1 MNTKKVGILRGGS
14 VNTEQSLQLGKKLA
28 TLLEGSVTVVDL
40 LIDTGGQ
47 LFMGGKPLIPV
58 MVDRFVDC
66 IVDVTF
72 NIPTTL
78 VATFR
83 GLGIPTMAPSDME
96 CALFANRALMQKYLT
111 PYEVNFPYAVT
122 THIPMGHSVPAVV
135 SAIHKTLPPPW
146 RVWDEANWHS
156 TKTNV
161 ELHTMLDN
169 APRDTDLYVQERP
182 LGHRV
187 EVLVL
192 RNFRNHDL
200 YISIAVTTT
209 GKLVPLS
216 VYYKD
221 LIHIELT
228 KLMHLF
234 THTDSVLAS
243 YIVKEGKAPMLS
255 SLDRV
260 HLIDDHA
267 VVSAIREQSGITDEE
282 VRRWYVK

>member
-1 MNTKKVGILRGGS
+1 MNTKKVGILRGGN
-14 VNTEQSLQLGKKLA
+14 VNTEHSLHLGKKLS
-28 TLLEGSVTVVDL
+28 TLLAGSVTVVDL
-40 LIDTGGQ
+40 LVDTEGE
-47 LFMGGKPLIPV
+47 LYMGGKPLIPV

-83 GLGIPTMAPSDME
+83 GLGIHTMAPSDVE
-96 CALFANRALMQKYLT
+96 TALFTNRALMQKYLT

-122 THIPMGHSVPAVV
+122 THIPTGHSIPAVV

-146 RVWDEANWHS
+146 RVWDGAKWHS
-156 TKTNV
+156 TKTNT
-161 ELHTMLDN
+161 ELHSMLVD
-169 APRDTDLYVQERP
+169 APRDTDLYIQERP

-192 RNFRNHDL
+192 RNFRNQDL

-209 GKLVPLS
+209 GKLVPLTL
-216 VYYKD
+216 YYKEK
-221 LIHIELT
+221 IHNELT

-234 THTDSVLAS
+234 VHTDSVLAS
-243 YIVKEGKAPMLS
+243 YIVKEGKNPILS

-260 HLIDDHA
+260 HLIDDHV

-282 VRRWYVK
+282 VRKWYVK